1 MKFRVLFLPVLLI
14 TFTVCGTVAVLGQGT
29 DLGTIRGTVTD
40 ASGAVVP
47 NASVT
52 ITDQTT
58 NSTRRTSTNSH
69 GEYQVFG
76 LVSGTYK
83 VSIST
88 AGMSTQDIT
97 GVRLNGSDVFN
108 ADAVLRIS
116 KTSESVVVSA
126 EAPTINTAD
135 QTIADTITNREV
147 IDLPRDSRD
156 VYSFLYLNP
165 NITQSTGDGTFKFLG
180 FQSYGANFTLDGQRS
195 TSTLDGSAT
204 DSQPS
209 LEAVGELNVLSHDFS
224 AEYAGISSIRVTTK
238 RGENQF
244 HGSAFYNNK
253 NSSLAAL
260 TIQDKLGMAD
270 AEGSLYPY
278 PSPYFN
284 SNDVGGSFGGRI
296 PGLKKTWFFMAY
308 ERNYNRNS
316 VSVTDNRLPHPSFWT
331 GDFSPLIADPNDMNP
346 DILPTVPTGVSLT
359 PAEIAADTYCDGWP
373 NCTGLGE
380 QFVIVPSR
388 LLNPN
393 VQALITKYFPKID
406 PSIAVNTSN
415 GRIGEL
421 FQTLMPSLTTRDLGT
436 LRIDHDFSDRDHVYG
451 VYNGSAF
458 IGGSAA
464 VRSPFTGL
472 GLTQQDRRTN
482 TLSLSY
488 VRTIR
493 NTIINEA
500 RGGSTANTGSGT
512 ATRRCR
518 DFSRASASIRMRS
531 MHMAQLLDQQ
541 SCSRTDTL

>member
-204 DSQPS
+204 DSQ
-209 LEAVGELNVLSHDFS
+209 GH
-224 AEYAGISSIRVTTK
+224 
-238 RGENQF
+238 
-244 HGSAFYNNK
+244 
-253 NSSLAAL
+253 
-260 TIQDKLGMAD
+260 
-270 AEGSLYPY
+270 
-278 PSPYFN
+278 
-284 SNDVGGSFGGRI
+284 
-296 PGLKKTWFFMAY
+296 
-308 ERNYNRNS
+308 
-316 VSVTDNRLPHPSFWT
+316 
-331 GDFSPLIADPNDMNP
+331 
-346 DILPTVPTGVSLT
+346 
-359 PAEIAADTYCDGWP
+359 
-373 NCTGLGE
+373 
-380 QFVIVPSR
+380 SR
-388 LLNPN
+388 LWANSTFCRMISAQSTPE
-393 VQALITKYFPKID
+393 FPVF
-406 PSIAVNTSN
+406 A
-415 GRIGEL
+415 
-421 FQTLMPSLTTRDLGT
+421 
-436 LRIDHDFSDRDHVYG
+436 
-451 VYNGSAF
+451 
-458 IGGSAA
+458 
-464 VRSPFTGL
+464 
-472 GLTQQDRRTN
+472 
-482 TLSLSY
+482 
-488 VRTIR
+488 
-493 NTIINEA
+493 
-500 RGGSTANTGSGT
+500 
-512 ATRRCR
+512 
-518 DFSRASASIRMRS
+518 
-531 MHMAQLLDQQ
+531 
-541 SCSRTDTL
+541 